1 MAYLFQSTRF
11 NMNNILFC
19 HNQLKF
25 KKVKYIC
32 LLKCTDGFQV
42 FNGMVLYGMYKI
54 NLNKTSHLNTEL
66 KKNYWYANQF

>member
-1 MAYLFQSTRF
+1 
-11 NMNNILFC
+11 
-19 HNQLKF
+19 
-25 KKVKYIC
+25 VKYILC

-66 KKNYWYANQF
+66 KKMNGTPTNFNVLLKAVIITRFTSRK